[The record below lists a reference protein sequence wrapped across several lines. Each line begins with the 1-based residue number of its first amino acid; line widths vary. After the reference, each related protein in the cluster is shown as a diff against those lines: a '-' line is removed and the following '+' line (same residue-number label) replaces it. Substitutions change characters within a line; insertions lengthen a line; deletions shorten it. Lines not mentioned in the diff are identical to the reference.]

1 MRKVMITMSALT
13 KETIDMME
21 MLPES
26 EQSLINEF
34 VKRVVLA
41 WDPDYTKVTPR
52 EAADM
57 KRAEEEFVRGETVS
71 HEDIDWD

>member
-1 MRKVMITMSALT
+1 MNKRRLYDKINLINIEKADENMKIND
-13 KETIDMME
+13 K
-21 MLPES
+21 
-26 EQSLINEF
+26 INEF

-41 WDPDYTKVTPR
+41 WDPDYTKATPR

-57 KRAEEEFVRGETVS
+57 ALAEEEFAKGDTVS

>member
-1 MRKVMITMSALT
+1 MKI
-13 KETIDMME
+13 KNK
-21 MLPES
+21 
-26 EQSLINEF
+26 INEF

-41 WDPDYTKVTPR
+41 WDPDYTKATPR

-57 KRAEEEFVRGETVS
+57 KRAEEEFARGDTVS